1 MARVPE
7 EQILKGPIV
16 KTLLVLGWPVMIS
29 NLLHSMYNIVDTFW
43 LGRLGGI
50 ESTSAVAALQVSWPI
65 VFLTIAIAFGFGSA
79 GIALV
84 SQYTGARNPEEADK
98 SAGQV
103 LFMSFVFGVTI
114 AVAGFM
120 FSHTIVNLLGI
131 KDAIAEAA
139 VTYLE
144 IIFLGIPFMF
154 TSMIFGFLMRAY
166 GDMTTPMKLEGVTVL
181 INMVLDPVLIFGL
194 AGFPRMG
201 IMGAAI
207 ATIFSRSISSVI
219 ALYILFSG
227 KAGIKVKFPYL
238 KPVKWR
244 VSQIFSIGV
253 PASVGNSGT
262 ALGFV
267 VLMAVIARLPDQGSV
282 LAGYGIAN
290 RLVNLMFIAI
300 EGLGVGVATILG
312 QSLGANNVKRAEEVA
327 KKGMVLMFLI
337 LVGAS
342 CFLFW
347 GREFLIQIFINN
359 DAVIAEGSNFIRVFV
374 FGVAFFGIFRA
385 VNSSFMG
392 SGHNIPTMILELGR
406 LWGLRIPLS
415 IIFGFTMGWGTSGV
429 WFGMTLSNVLGAV
442 LALGLFKTG
451 IWKKRVIK
459 TQDQGH
465 PVIEK

>member
-7 EQILKGPIV
+7 DQILEGPIV
-16 KTLLVLGWPVMIS
+16 KTLLVLGWPVMVS
-29 NLLHSMYNIVDTFW
+29 NLLQSMYNIVDTFW
-43 LGRLGGI
+43 LGKLGGT

-65 VFLTIAIAFGFGSA
+65 VFLMIAISFGFGSA
-79 GIALV
+79 GVALI

-103 LFMSFVFGVTI
+103 LTMSFVFGITI
-114 AVAGFM
+114 AVLGFT
-120 FSHTIVNLLGI
+120 FSHDIINLLGI

-166 GDMTTPMKLEGVTVL
+166 GDMTTPMKVEGITVC
-181 INMVLDPVLIFGL
+181 INIMLDPILIFGL

-207 ATIFSRSISSVI
+207 ATIFSRSISATI

-227 KAGIKVKFPYL
+227 KAGIRVRFPYL

-244 VSQIFSIGV
+244 VSQILAIGV

-267 VLMAVIARLPDQGSV
+267 LLMAIIARLPDQGAV

-290 RLVNLMFIAI
+290 RLTNLMFIAI

-312 QSLGANNVKRAEEVA
+312 QSLGADNVNRAEEVA
-327 KKGMVLMFLI
+327 KKGMILMFLI

-342 CFLFW
+342 LFLFQ

-374 FGVAFFGIFRA
+374 FGMAFFGIFRA

-392 SGHNIPTMILELGR
+392 SGHNVPTMILELGR
-406 LWGLRIPLS
+406 LWGLRIPLA
-415 IIFGFTMGWGTSGV
+415 IIFGFVMDWGTSGV
-429 WFGMTLSNVLGAV
+429 WFGMALSNVVGAG

-459 TQDQGH
+459 T
-465 PVIEK
+465 

>member
-7 EQILKGPIV
+7 DQILKGPIV
-16 KTLLVLGWPVMIS
+16 KTLLVLSWPVMVS

-43 LGRLGGI
+43 LGRLGGT
-50 ESTSAVAALQVSWPI
+50 ESTNAVAALQVSWPI
-65 VFLTIAIAFGFGSA
+65 VFLMIAISFGFGSA
-79 GIALV
+79 GVALI
-84 SQYTGARNPEEADK
+84 SQYTGARNPKEANE

-103 LFMSFVFGVTI
+103 LTMSGIFGITI
-114 AVAGFM
+114 AVLGFT
-120 FSHTIVNLLGI
+120 FCHNIIDLLGI
-131 KDAIAEAA
+131 KDAIADAA

-144 IIFLGIPFMF
+144 IIFLGTPFMF
-154 TSMIFGFLMRAY
+154 TSLIFGFLMRAY
-166 GDMTTPMKLEGVTVL
+166 GDMTTPMKLEGITVC
-181 INMVLDPVLIFGL
+181 INILLDPILIFGL

-207 ATIFSRSISSVI
+207 ATIFSRFISTTI

-227 KAGIKVKFPYL
+227 KAGIKVRIPYL

-244 VSQIFSIGV
+244 VSQIFTIGV

-267 VLMAVIARLPDQGSV
+267 VLMAIIARLPNQGAV

-290 RLVNLMFIAI
+290 RLINLMFIAI
-300 EGLGVGVATILG
+300 QGLGVGMSTILG
-312 QSLGANNVKRAEEVA
+312 QSLGAGNVKRAEEVA
-327 KKGMVLMFLI
+327 KKGMILMFLI

-342 CFLFW
+342 FLLFL

-359 DAVIAEGSNFIRVFV
+359 DAVIAEGSNFIRIFV

-392 SGHNIPTMILELGR
+392 SGHNVPTMILELGR
-406 LWGLRIPLS
+406 LWGLRIPLA
-415 IIFGFTMGWGTSGV
+415 IIFGFVMDWGTSGV
-429 WFGMTLSNVLGAV
+429 WFGMALSNVVGAG
-442 LALGLFKTG
+442 LALGLFRTG

-459 TQDQGH
+459 A
-465 PVIEK
+465 